1 MFYIVASKFFA
12 FLVMP
17 AGIISTLLLLAIYT
31 KNRTKSKK
39 FVISAFIFFYIFT
52 NPILVNELTLWWEY
66 APTPISAVKP
76 HDIGVILTGGV
87 TNDNKLP
94 KENIFLGNSSDR
106 VGQAIEL
113 YKNKKISKIL
123 ISGGSIDVFAKTPK
137 NEADDIAKYL
147 IISGVPSD
155 KIFMETHSKNTK
167 ENAVNSSKILKKQFV
182 NQSVLLITS
191 GYHLKR
197 AVGCFQK
204 VGIKVTPYGSSY
216 FSHDRQ
222 IIPSY
227 FFPKEEYLA
236 YSHLLF
242 REMMG
247 YFVYNLMGWI

>member
-1 MFYIVASKFFA
+1 MFYIVVSKFFT
-12 FLVMP
+12 FIVMP
-17 AGIISTLLLLAIYT
+17 TGIIFSLLVYAIYT

-39 FVISAFIFFYIFT
+39 SVILALIFFYVFA
-52 NPILVNELTLWWEY
+52 NPILVNEMMLWWEF

-76 HDIGVILTGGV
+76 HDIGVILTGGI

-113 YKNKKISKIL
+113 YKSKKINKIL
-123 ISGGSIDVFAKTPK
+123 ISGGSIDIFAKTPK
-137 NEADDIAKYL
+137 SEAEDIAKYL

-155 KIFMETHSKNTK
+155 SIFMETHSKNTK
-167 ENAVNSSKILKKQFV
+167 ENAVNSSMILKKQFK

-204 VGIKVTPYGSSY
+204 VGIDVTPYGSCY
-216 FSHDRQ
+216 VSHDRQ

-227 FFPKEEYLA
+227 FFPKEEYLE
-236 YSHLLF
+236 YTYLLF
-242 REMMG
+242 REIIG
-247 YFVYNLMGWI
+247 FWVYRFMGWI